1 MFQPLPPKLDR
12 GILREDCREKAVSPP
27 DINNGFVNARDSA
40 IPRVLYVKNSV
51 RLNIAGNDE
60 AMPPSS
66 GPPSWL
72 NITARATML
81 PPASALNATRANEY
95 TICTL
100 PTWGSFIFTLNR

>member
-40 IPRVLYVKNSV
+40 IPRALYVKNRV

-72 NITARATML
+72 DKTASATML
-81 PPASALNATRANEY
+81 PPTSALNAACANEY
-95 TICTL
+95 TTCA
-100 PTWGSFIFTLNR
+100 PTTPGSFIFTLNT